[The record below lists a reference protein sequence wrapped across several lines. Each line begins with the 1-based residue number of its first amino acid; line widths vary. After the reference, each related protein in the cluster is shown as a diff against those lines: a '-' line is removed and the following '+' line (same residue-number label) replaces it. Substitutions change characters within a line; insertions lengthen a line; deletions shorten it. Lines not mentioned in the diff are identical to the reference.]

1 MPVIVTD
8 LIEEF
13 PFFVLQGLEKWDE
26 RIVLPCQE
34 ELGLPHGLAVSQVN
48 LIIIY

>member
-1 MPVIVTD
+1 MPIIATD

-26 RIVLPCQE
+26 RIVLPRQ

-48 LIIIY
+48 SIITY